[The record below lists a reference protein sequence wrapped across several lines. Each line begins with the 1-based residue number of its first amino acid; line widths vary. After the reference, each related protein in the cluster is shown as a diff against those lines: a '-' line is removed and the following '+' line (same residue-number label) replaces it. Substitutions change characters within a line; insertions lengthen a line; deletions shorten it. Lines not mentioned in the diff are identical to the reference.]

1 MPRNNRQY
9 EKLSNQNIG
18 CGGSYMRKIKIREG
32 SFMDWALIIV
42 GGVMPFVLVLAM
54 MVILA

>member
-18 CGGSYMRKIKIREG
+18 CGGFYMRKIKIREG
-32 SFMDWALIIV
+32 SFMDWVLIIV